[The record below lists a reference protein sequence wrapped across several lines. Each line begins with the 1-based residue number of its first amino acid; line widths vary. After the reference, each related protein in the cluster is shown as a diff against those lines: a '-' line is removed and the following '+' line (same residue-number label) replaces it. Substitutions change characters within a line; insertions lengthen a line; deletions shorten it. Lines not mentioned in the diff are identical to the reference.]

1 VCAVVATVGT
11 RSWPGGWHT
20 VTTSGARAAAA
31 RELLVVVGLA
41 LAGIILAAVAT
52 FGTFP
57 LMPVYAPVVDVT
69 SPGGPLP

>member
-1 VCAVVATVGT
+1 M
-11 RSWPGGWHT
+11 
-20 VTTSGARAAAA
+20 TTSGARAAAA

-41 LAGIILAAVAT
+41 VAGIILAAVAT